1 MKILFIANPHLD
13 LYKDIEAELQ
23 KQGHEVM
30 TIADKILKIDPFYK
44 SGNFLFLKK
53 ILFSISNVH
62 TSFWKRIIRINAHLS
77 ERYDLLLALS
87 GSSIGEYLI
96 KYLEAKNPN
105 IRKVLYTWDSC
116 NYYNFNR
123 LVQWFD
129 KCYTFDLL
137 DAQESTHWK
146 LLPIYYIPSTL
157 SHEVQEKYDLFC
169 IGTNHDGRY
178 TLLKRIMPQLIDN
191 KLKFY
196 IKLVELRNS
205 VPLKSKLKYCLK
217 KYLSP
222 IENEEFLDEMEFVM
236 GNDEIGVASDE
247 IVNRDEY
254 DRYSNMSN
262 CILDSQRE
270 GQSGLT
276 ARFVWALANGQKIIT
291 TNKYVVDYAFI
302 NAGQVC
308 IIDKMNPVVPVDFIK
323 SPLCEENV
331 TDVTFLRI
339 DNWVKELL
347 A

>member
-1 MKILFIANPHLD
+1 
-13 LYKDIEAELQ
+13 
-23 KQGHEVM
+23 
-30 TIADKILKIDPFYK
+30 
-44 SGNFLFLKK
+44 
-53 ILFSISNVH
+53 
-62 TSFWKRIIRINAHLS
+62 
-77 ERYDLLLALS
+77 
-87 GSSIGEYLI
+87 
-96 KYLEAKNPN
+96 
-105 IRKVLYTWDSC
+105 
-116 NYYNFNR
+116 
-123 LVQWFD
+123 
-129 KCYTFDLL
+129 
-137 DAQESTHWK
+137 
-146 LLPIYYIPSTL
+146 
-157 SHEVQEKYDLFC
+157 
-169 IGTNHDGRY
+169 
-178 TLLKRIMPQLIDN
+178 MPQLIDN

-205 VPLKSKLKYCLK
+205 VPLKSKLKYFFK

-247 IVNRDEY
+247 IVNHDEY

-308 IIDKMNPVVPVDFIK
+308 IIDKMNPVVPVDFVK